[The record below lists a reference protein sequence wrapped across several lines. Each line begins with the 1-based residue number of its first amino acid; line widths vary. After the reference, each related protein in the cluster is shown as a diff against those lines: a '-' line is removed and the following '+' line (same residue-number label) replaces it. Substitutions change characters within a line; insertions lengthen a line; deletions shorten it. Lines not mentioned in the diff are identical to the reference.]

1 VLNPLSVGT
10 RAPAP
15 RSLPRV
21 RRCCGTYA
29 RRLPS
34 VQLTMQN
41 RGEYAALL
49 LKHLLFT
56 RVQVGGWP
64 TRRAPRVAEHTMQR
78 TDAMQPQ
85 HTTDEPLPALAV
97 TRGRSLCVC
106 A

>member
-1 VLNPLSVGT
+1 VCTL
-10 RAPAP
+10 RAPTP
-15 RSLPRV
+15 L
-21 RRCCGTYA
+21 RR
-29 RRLPS
+29 RPS

-64 TRRAPRVAEHTMQR
+64 TRRAPSVAEHTMQR

-85 HTTDEPLPALAV
+85 HSIQQTSPCQRLLSRAA
-97 TRGRSLCVC
+97 GLCACVREC
-106 A
+106 VRVRTVK